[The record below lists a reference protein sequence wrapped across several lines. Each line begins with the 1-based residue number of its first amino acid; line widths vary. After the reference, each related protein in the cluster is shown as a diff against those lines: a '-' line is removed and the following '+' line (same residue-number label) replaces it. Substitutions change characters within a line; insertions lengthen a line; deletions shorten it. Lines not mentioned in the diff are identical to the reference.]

1 MVVHDKLSSALRT
14 FATANPFS
22 TLEESGRVLSTLL
35 SNLAREDT
43 PKFRRVNLTN
53 AKIKAA
59 VLGAAGAC
67 EVLIAAGFLAVEDG
81 SALEM
86 TGDGASAR
94 AAAASAA
101 LDEALVAAGGP
112 FALRQ
117 RLAHEARCCCG
128 GAPGEAG
135 TVLTGGMDNLVK
147 VWSTALPLQGAA
159 EPLRVFVAHE
169 NARGAS
175 GVLALCSLP
184 GGAVASAGRDGK
196 VVVWDASDVAGGG
209 GAGGAVPLA
218 ILTTHGE
225 PPGKEV
231 SNKQVVTCLARE
243 GAVVGGALCSGGW
256 DQTVRV
262 WHPLPGGATPTPAAL
277 LHEQA
282 VLAICVL
289 PDGRLLS
296 GAGDGTVGVWRRP
309 VSSAVSSAGFV
320 KEAECRVQ
328 TVVRGLAPYAGGFA
342 QAR

>member
-59 VLGAAGAC
+59 VLGAAGAR
-67 EVLIAAGFLAVEDG
+67 EVLIAAGFSAVEDG

-159 EPLRVFVAHE
+159 PKV
-169 NARGAS
+169 S
-175 GVLALCSLP
+175 SL
-184 GGAVASAGRDGK
+184 
-196 VVVWDASDVAGGG
+196 
-209 GAGGAVPLA
+209 L
-218 ILTTHGE
+218 
-225 PPGKEV
+225 V
-231 SNKQVVTCLARE
+231 SVQ
-243 GAVVGGALCSGGW
+243 
-256 DQTVRV
+256 
-262 WHPLPGGATPTPAAL
+262 AAL
-277 LHEQA
+277 PRQA
-282 VLAICVL
+282 AETAA
-289 PDGRLLS
+289 RTSLLQAPALS
-296 GAGDGTVGVWRRP
+296 ALQKPVGWP
-309 VSSAVSSAGFV
+309 
-320 KEAECRVQ
+320 
-328 TVVRGLAPYAGGFA
+328 
-342 QAR
+342 

>member
-1 MVVHDKLSSALRT
+1 MNDLSSALRT

-86 TGDGASAR
+86 TGDSASAR

-117 RLAHEARCCCG
+117 RLAHESRCCCG

-147 VWSTALPLQGAA
+147 VWPTALPLQGAA

-218 ILTTHGE
+218 VLVTHGE

-231 SNKQVVTCLARE
+231 SNKQVVTCLASE
-243 GAVVGGALCSGGW
+243 GGGAGGALCSGGW

-277 LHEQA
+277 LHEQ
-282 VLAICVL
+282 
-289 PDGRLLS
+289 
-296 GAGDGTVGVWRRP
+296 
-309 VSSAVSSAGFV
+309 
-320 KEAECRVQ
+320 
-328 TVVRGLAPYAGGFA
+328 VR
-342 QAR
+342 